1 MLFGINRSEHTILD
15 CYVVGNHVRVRVRVF
30 VSVFQY
36 SMSVVQVLIA
46 ADQVGAVRNHVCV
59 RVCVFVSVFQYSLSV
74 IQVLIVRLLLVELS
88 KSHDAPHVC
97 WR

>member
-1 MLFGINRSEHTILD
+1 MLFGIKMSEHTILD
-15 CYVVGNHVRVRVRVF
+15 CYVVGNHVRVRVR
-30 VSVFQY
+30 
-36 SMSVVQVLIA
+36 
-46 ADQVGAVRNHVCV
+46 
-59 RVCVFVSVFQYSLSV
+59 VFVSVFQYSLSV

>member
-1 MLFGINRSEHTILD
+1 MLFGIKMSEHTILD

-36 SMSVVQVLIA
+36 SVSVV
-46 ADQVGAVRNHVCV
+46 
-59 RVCVFVSVFQYSLSV
+59 
-74 IQVLIVRLLLVELS
+74 QVLIVRLLLVELS

>member
-1 MLFGINRSEHTILD
+1 MLFGIKMSEHTILD

-36 SMSVVQVLIA
+36 SV
-46 ADQVGAVRNHVCV
+46 
-59 RVCVFVSVFQYSLSV
+59 SV

-88 KSHDAPHVC
+88 KSRDVPHVC

>member
-1 MLFGINRSEHTILD
+1 MLFGIKMSEHTILD

-36 SMSVVQVLIA
+36 SVSVV
-46 ADQVGAVRNHVCV
+46 
-59 RVCVFVSVFQYSLSV
+59 
-74 IQVLIVRLLLVELS
+74 QVLIVRLLLVELS
-88 KSHDAPHVC
+88 KSRDVPHVC

>member
-1 MLFGINRSEHTILD
+1 MSEHTILD

-36 SMSVVQVLIA
+36 S
-46 ADQVGAVRNHVCV
+46 
-59 RVCVFVSVFQYSLSV
+59 VSVF
-74 IQVLIVRLLLVELS
+74 QVLIVRLLLVELS
-88 KSHDAPHVC
+88 KSPDVPHVC

>member
-1 MLFGINRSEHTILD
+1 MLFGIKMSEHTILD

-36 SMSVVQVLIA
+36 SV
-46 ADQVGAVRNHVCV
+46 
-59 RVCVFVSVFQYSLSV
+59 SV
-74 IQVLIVRLLLVELS
+74 IQVLIVRSLLVELS
-88 KSHDAPHVC
+88 KSRDVPNVC

>member
-1 MLFGINRSEHTILD
+1 MLFGIKMSEHTILD

-36 SMSVVQVLIA
+36 
-46 ADQVGAVRNHVCV
+46 
-59 RVCVFVSVFQYSLSV
+59 FVSV
-74 IQVLIVRLLLVELS
+74 IQVLIVRSLLVELS
-88 KSHDAPHVC
+88 KSRDVPHVC